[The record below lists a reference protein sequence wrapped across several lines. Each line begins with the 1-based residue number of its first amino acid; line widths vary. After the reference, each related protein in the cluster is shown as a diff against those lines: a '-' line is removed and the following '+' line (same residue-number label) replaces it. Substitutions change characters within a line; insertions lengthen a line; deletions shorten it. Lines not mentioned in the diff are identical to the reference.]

1 METLFGLE
9 MTKKQK
15 ILVLTG
21 ITVGVI
27 GLLLY
32 LFLAFFEQKPV
43 TAVAMPKGGLTSSIF
58 DSQNQT
64 YKSEAAFQTKN
75 SFINV
80 PYTID
85 TVEGQKAV
93 VGNASVYE
101 HAPYYFYYSELQ
113 QGADLETTLKNELT
127 SILVMNAEPK
137 ETQIEVLHEESGFVN
152 GCSAGFYMIK
162 ISVAAGDMQKNKYM
176 SLYRLHLDDS
186 VYATEWDM
194 LVGCMSEDYST
205 EGLLALQTLSYSSIG
220 SLKFDEKAHKRIE
233 AGQE

>member
-1 METLFGLE
+1 MEILFGLE

-15 ILVLTG
+15 IMVLTG
-21 ITVGVI
+21 IPVGVMC
-27 GLLLY
+27 LLLY
-32 LFLAFFEQKPV
+32 LFLAFFEQEPV
-43 TAVAMPKGGLTSSIF
+43 TAVAMPKGRLTSSIF

-85 TVEGQKAV
+85 TIEGQKAV
-93 VGNASVYE
+93 VGNANVYE
-101 HAPYYFYYSELQ
+101 HAPYYFYYSELK
-113 QGADLETTLKNELT
+113 QGVDLETALKNELT
-127 SILVMNAEPK
+127 SILVMSADPK
-137 ETQIEVLHEESGFVN
+137 QTQVEILHEESGFIN
-152 GCSAGFYMIK
+152 GCSAVFYIVK
-162 ISVAAGDMQKNKYM
+162 ISASDGDMQKSKYM
-176 SLYRLHLDDS
+176 ALYRLHLDDS
-186 VYATEWDM
+186 VYVTEWDM

-220 SLKFDEKAHKRIE
+220 SLKFDEKAQKRIE